1 MKKINLTIATSEYDH
16 FRDFR
21 SGDVQAQGIE
31 PIWLQHE
38 IHEIFSRFAAK
49 REWDVSEM
57 SFAKFTA
64 QMAEHEKAEDRD
76 VIALP
81 VFASRVFRLSSL
93 YVNPSKGIKTAAD
106 LKGKRVGLP
115 EWAQTAAV
123 YTRGWLQHEA
133 GVPLTS
139 IQWVQAGTEDA
150 GRTEKVDLK
159 LPDGINIIRESEKTL
174 SDMIVRGELD
184 AIMTATIPLPY
195 QRGNPNIK
203 RLFDDPTGE
212 EVKYF
217 QRTGVYPIMHII
229 AMRKAVLDEYPWA
242 ARNLYL
248 AFLESKE
255 RSMER
260 IFEGGASRYPIPW
273 LNDTVMKLRDLFK
286 GDIYPYGMDANYTTL
301 ETFLRFCFEQGVAK
315 RLLKPEDIF
324 PKGIN
329 PQVKT

>member
-1 MKKINLTIATSEYDH
+1 LKKINITIATSDYDH

-21 SGDVQAQGIE
+21 GGDVQAQGIE

-64 QMAEHEKAEDRD
+64 QMAEHESAETRD

-93 YVNPSKGIKTAAD
+93 YVNPSKGIRTPAD
-106 LKGKRVGLP
+106 LKGKRIGLP

-123 YTRGWLQHEA
+123 YTRGWLEHDA

-139 IQWVQAGTEDA
+139 IQWVQAGIEDV
-150 GRTEKVDLK
+150 GRTEKVDLT
-159 LPDGINIIRESEKTL
+159 LPKGIDLIRQPEKTL
-174 SDMIVRGELD
+174 SEMIVRGEVD
-184 AIMTATIPLPY
+184 AIMTASIPSPY
-195 QRGNPNIK
+195 QRRDPNIR
-203 RLFDDPTGE
+203 RLFDDPRAE

-217 QRTGVYPIMHII
+217 RRTGVYPIMHII
-229 AMRKAVLDEYPWA
+229 ALRKAVLEEHPWV

-248 AFLESKE
+248 AFEESK
-255 RSMER
+255 RRAMER
-260 IFEGGASRYPIPW
+260 IFDGSASRYPIPW
-273 LNDTVMKLRDLFK
+273 LYDTVMDQRELFK
-286 GDIYPYGMDANYTTL
+286 GDIYPYGVDANYTTL

-324 PKGIN
+324 PAGIN

>member
-1 MKKINLTIATSEYDH
+1 MKKINLTIATSDYDH

-21 SGDVQAQGIE
+21 SGEVQAQGIE

-64 QMAEHEKAEDRD
+64 QFAEGETSD

-93 YVNPSKGIKTAAD
+93 YVNPSKGIRTAAD

-123 YTRGWLQHEA
+123 YTRGWLEHEA

-150 GRTEKVDLK
+150 GRTEKVDLT
-159 LPDGINIIRESEKTL
+159 LPKGINIIREPEKTL

-195 QRGNPNIK
+195 QRRDPNIK
-203 RLFDDPTGE
+203 RLFDDPRAE

-229 AMRKAVLDEYPWA
+229 AMRKAVLEEHPWV

-248 AFLESKE
+248 AFLESKD
-255 RSMER
+255 RAMAR
-260 IFEGGASRYPIPW
+260 IFEGGVSRYPIPW
-273 LNDTVMKLRDLFK
+273 LNDTVMELRDLFK
-286 GDIYPYGMDANYTTL
+286 GDIYPYGVDTNYTTL

-315 RLLKPEDIF
+315 KLLKPEDIF
-324 PKGIN
+324 PAGIN